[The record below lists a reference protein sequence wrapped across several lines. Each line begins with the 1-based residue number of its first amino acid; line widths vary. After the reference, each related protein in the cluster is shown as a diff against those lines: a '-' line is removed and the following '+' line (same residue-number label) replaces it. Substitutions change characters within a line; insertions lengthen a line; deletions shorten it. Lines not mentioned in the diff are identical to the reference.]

1 MKLNRHFLP
10 WVSVLLLLTIW
21 QFFPALI
28 SHEQA
33 RLFPTPRDLIRLMAD
48 PNPLIAGFA
57 DNQNPWLLLLH
68 FAWNTLWRVFVGV
81 GIALLIAYPIGLV
94 IGLVALLNCAIGP
107 VLRWFAALSPVA
119 WLPLGMLVIANDNS
133 LAVFLV
139 VVSIGFSL
147 AIATANSVANID
159 PQLIETARTLG
170 VSGLSR
176 ITRVIIPATLPES
189 FFTIRLN
196 LLAAWMAV
204 LIAEVVGLQQKNW
217 GLGSLVWQG
226 RQSANYSVVILGMVC
241 LATLGLLADK
251 AFHLVQFR
259 FLWWRNSSRQD

>member
-1 MKLNRHFLP
+1 
-10 WVSVLLLLTIW
+10 VLLLLGVW
-21 QFFPALI
+21 QLFPALL
-28 SHEQA
+28 SQEQT
-33 RLFPTPRDLIRLMAD
+33 RLFPTPHDLIRLMGD
-48 PNPLIAGFA
+48 PQPLSGGFA
-57 DNQNPWLLLLH
+57 DNQNPWLLLLR
-68 FAWNTLWRVFVGV
+68 FSWNTLWRVVLGV
-81 GIALLIAYPIGLV
+81 GIALLIAYPIGLIV
-94 IGLVALLNCAIGP
+94 GLLAILNCAIGP

-139 VVSIGFSL
+139 IVSIGFSL
-147 AIATANSVANID
+147 AIATANSVANVD
-159 PQLIETARTLG
+159 PQLVETARTLG

-226 RQSANYSVVILGMVC
+226 RQSANYAVVVLGMVC

-251 AFHLVQFR
+251 MFHLVQTR
-259 FLWWRNSSRQD
+259 FLWWRNPSGQG